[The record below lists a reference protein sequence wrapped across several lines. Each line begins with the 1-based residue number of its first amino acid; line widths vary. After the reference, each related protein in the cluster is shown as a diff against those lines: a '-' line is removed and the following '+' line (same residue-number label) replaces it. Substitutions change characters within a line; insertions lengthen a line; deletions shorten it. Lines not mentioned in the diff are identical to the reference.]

1 MNQGTQDQIDNIYT
15 RQKEVL
21 IGKRNVNCMSCSN
34 EPNKGHGAGVDGRVY
49 HGLII
54 TKETSPNRNG
64 SEDQA
69 AARKLLNM
77 KWDHIGLNMTNY
89 SSTFDGVKT
98 RTSKESRRLSR
109 RVAGRGNQLEP
120 EVVQRYG

>member
-1 MNQGTQDQIDNIYT
+1 
-15 RQKEVL
+15 
-21 IGKRNVNCMSCSN
+21 MSCSN
-34 EPNKGHGAGVDGRVY
+34 EPSKGHAAGVDGRVY

-89 SSTFDGVKT
+89 SSTFDGFKNRSGKV
-98 RTSKESRRLSR
+98 SRKFSR
-109 RVAGRGNQLEP
+109 QVTGMGGQIEP
-120 EVVQRYG
+120 EVV